1 MDDGSAKCLLD
12 VINDPNALQEFLRS
26 NNQDHNAHSKTQVPG
41 TISQSGFENHLA
53 NTQLNTADLKRNNTA
68 IGLGANARVSPVAS
82 DALSNVNSIS
92 VPQSTFMNA
101 VANNNTARTVGSST
115 PSYTVASL
123 PPSVP
128 VSSGLSF
135 MKAST
140 VDNSLNK
147 GGSSILGMSP
157 TSAVTVNSASGF
169 QGKKPIPIQPKTPNA
184 SSSSTN
190 TTTTSTVGVSRQVV
204 SSAVSSVTH
213 TINAQQSLSPGAQRV
228 LLNGVESKANVKANP
243 VSSGS
248 HSMKSSLFGKSQPVL
263 QTTPVKRIAPKQP
276 TILPQSGLSSPPQMV
291 SPQHKIL
298 LQQVPNQTVPNQ
310 TVPKVQTAVNQ
321 VSSGSVQQPM
331 HSQLLQAQQLLN
343 LIRGQNSPNQTA
355 QQASPQPVQSSQAL
369 PANQIKQI
377 QQLVQQKLPNQQVQ
391 VVQNV
396 SQDVLRPTQLQGSL
410 KPNQQLTVQQ
420 TSDTTQPQ
428 NIVLQEEVI
437 KQLLQQVTQQKP
449 GQNVIQQ
456 QPQIF
461 QQIVQRPVQKQ
472 LLVQAQSSG
481 QGQQIAQFPV
491 SVSSQINNANL
502 KLKTEVASTS
512 AGNAQLQQVLNNQQK
527 QIQQILGQQ
536 QVNVVPQPNLVISKD
551 QGARLLQGVTVVQNQ
566 PVTLSTVQM
575 VNRGNVVQQAKPV
588 VAQGQAV
595 SQPLV
600 QVVSSASNIVPQTQ
614 QAQNTGVQKV
624 FIIKQPELLQ
634 RLGLQGSK
642 TQQTIQITPQQL
654 QALKQFQVQQQATKQ
669 KLIVNNV
676 QPKSLTTEQLKQL
689 QLQQQLQGSA
699 VKQVVV
705 QNRTQP
711 ILQQQQQRQVN
722 VKSQAGKMQHIPR
735 ILQTSGRQ
743 PVSQSVK
750 VSVPVKQEINKGVKR
765 PHSVETTETPKVA
778 TRLKQRLTQ
787 DQQSVLRPDV
797 KTPFISHEDIVK
809 RLTPY
814 HVSYDPSPTPE
825 DIEKADGLFSS
836 VSTQLVKRSQRM
848 MEKHRQLLF
857 DESVREHPS
866 AEMVMLYRVFLTN
879 ERTALAEE
887 KKKAKDDPQEFLNFI
902 KQATHETSPS
912 NGASAETPRVS
923 VSSKPQTSSVS
934 STTKNDFVSKMNDS
948 APEASSK
955 ISTLDIDTSTLIENS
970 RTNSSKTEH
979 SSTSSSS
986 QSNRKLSLISASTS
1000 NGLSD
1005 SLPHENHQTSKQTS
1019 LLIDKAVEN
1028 LAMDS
1033 LARENSS
1040 LDVPMDTETEKEDVT
1055 ATLALLNSMACELD
1069 EVLDVEGTI

>member
-82 DALSNVNSIS
+82 GALSNVNSIS
-92 VPQSTFMNA
+92 VAQSTFMNA

-128 VSSGLSF
+128 VSSGLNF

-140 VDNSLNK
+140 VDK

-184 SSSSTN
+184 SSPATNST
-190 TTTTSTVGVSRQVV
+190 TSSTVGVSRQVV

-298 LQQVPNQTVPNQ
+298 LQQVPNQTVP
-310 TVPKVQTAVNQ
+310 KVQTAANQ

-750 VSVPVKQEINKGVKR
+750 VSVPVKQELNKGVKR

-912 NGASAETPRVS
+912 NVASAETPRVS

-970 RTNSSKTEH
+970 RTNSSKAEH
-979 SSTSSSS
+979 SSASSSS

>member
-82 DALSNVNSIS
+82 GALSNVNSIS

-128 VSSGLSF
+128 VSSGLNF

-140 VDNSLNK
+140 VDK

-184 SSSSTN
+184 SSPATNST
-190 TTTTSTVGVSRQVV
+190 TSSTVGVSRQVV

-298 LQQVPNQTVPNQ
+298 LQQVPNQTVP
-310 TVPKVQTAVNQ
+310 KVQTAANQ

-420 TSDTTQPQ
+420 TSDTAQPQ

-750 VSVPVKQEINKGVKR
+750 VSVPVKQELNKGVKR

-912 NGASAETPRVS
+912 NVASAETPRVS

-970 RTNSSKTEH
+970 RTNSSKAEH
-979 SSTSSSS
+979 SSASSSS

>member
-82 DALSNVNSIS
+82 GALSNVNSIS

-128 VSSGLSF
+128 VSSGLNF

-140 VDNSLNK
+140 VDK

-184 SSSSTN
+184 SSPATNST
-190 TTTTSTVGVSRQVV
+190 TSSTVGVSRQVV

-298 LQQVPNQTVPNQ
+298 LQQVPNQTVP
-310 TVPKVQTAVNQ
+310 KVQTAANQ

-420 TSDTTQPQ
+420 TSDTAQPQ

-750 VSVPVKQEINKGVKR
+750 VSVPVKQELNKGVKR

>member
-1 MDDGSAKCLLD
+1 M
-12 VINDPNALQEFLRS
+12 
-26 NNQDHNAHSKTQVPG
+26 
-41 TISQSGFENHLA
+41 A
-53 NTQLNTADLKRNNTA
+53 NTQLNTADLKKNNTA

-82 DALSNVNSIS
+82 GALSNVNSIS

-184 SSSSTN
+184 SSPATN
-190 TTTTSTVGVSRQVV
+190 TTTSSTVGVSRQVV

-213 TINAQQSLSPGAQRV
+213 TINAQQSLSPGAQHV

-248 HSMKSSLFGKSQPVL
+248 LSMKSSLFGKSQPVL

-291 SPQHKIL
+291 NPQHKIL
-298 LQQVPNQTVPNQ
+298 LQQVPNQAVPNQ
-310 TVPKVQTAVNQ
+310 TAPKVQTAVNQ

-600 QVVSSASNIVPQTQ
+600 QVVSTASNIVPQTQ

-743 PVSQSVK
+743 PVSQVTNYY
-750 VSVPVKQEINKGVKR
+750 I
-765 PHSVETTETPKVA
+765 
-778 TRLKQRLTQ
+778 
-787 DQQSVLRPDV
+787 
-797 KTPFISHEDIVK
+797 
-809 RLTPY
+809 Y
-814 HVSYDPSPTPE
+814 
-825 DIEKADGLFSS
+825 KAGCYL
-836 VSTQLVKRSQRM
+836 Q
-848 MEKHRQLLF
+848 
-857 DESVREHPS
+857 
-866 AEMVMLYRVFLTN
+866 
-879 ERTALAEE
+879 
-887 KKKAKDDPQEFLNFI
+887 
-902 KQATHETSPS
+902 
-912 NGASAETPRVS
+912 
-923 VSSKPQTSSVS
+923 
-934 STTKNDFVSKMNDS
+934 
-948 APEASSK
+948 
-955 ISTLDIDTSTLIENS
+955 
-970 RTNSSKTEH
+970 
-979 SSTSSSS
+979 
-986 QSNRKLSLISASTS
+986 
-1000 NGLSD
+1000 
-1005 SLPHENHQTSKQTS
+1005 
-1019 LLIDKAVEN
+1019 
-1028 LAMDS
+1028 
-1033 LARENSS
+1033 
-1040 LDVPMDTETEKEDVT
+1040 
-1055 ATLALLNSMACELD
+1055 LALFHRN
-1069 EVLDVEGTI
+1069 

>member
-1 MDDGSAKCLLD
+1 
-12 VINDPNALQEFLRS
+12 
-26 NNQDHNAHSKTQVPG
+26 
-41 TISQSGFENHLA
+41 
-53 NTQLNTADLKRNNTA
+53 
-68 IGLGANARVSPVAS
+68 
-82 DALSNVNSIS
+82 
-92 VPQSTFMNA
+92 
-101 VANNNTARTVGSST
+101 
-115 PSYTVASL
+115 
-123 PPSVP
+123 
-128 VSSGLSF
+128 
-135 MKAST
+135 
-140 VDNSLNK
+140 
-147 GGSSILGMSP
+147 
-157 TSAVTVNSASGF
+157 
-169 QGKKPIPIQPKTPNA
+169 
-184 SSSSTN
+184 
-190 TTTTSTVGVSRQVV
+190 
-204 SSAVSSVTH
+204 
-213 TINAQQSLSPGAQRV
+213 
-228 LLNGVESKANVKANP
+228 
-243 VSSGS
+243 
-248 HSMKSSLFGKSQPVL
+248 
-263 QTTPVKRIAPKQP
+263 
-276 TILPQSGLSSPPQMV
+276 
-291 SPQHKIL
+291 
-298 LQQVPNQTVPNQ
+298 
-310 TVPKVQTAVNQ
+310 
-321 VSSGSVQQPM
+321 M

-600 QVVSSASNIVPQTQ
+600 QVVSTASNIVPQTQ

-743 PVSQSVK
+743 PVSQVTNYY
-750 VSVPVKQEINKGVKR
+750 I
-765 PHSVETTETPKVA
+765 
-778 TRLKQRLTQ
+778 
-787 DQQSVLRPDV
+787 
-797 KTPFISHEDIVK
+797 
-809 RLTPY
+809 Y
-814 HVSYDPSPTPE
+814 
-825 DIEKADGLFSS
+825 KAGCYL
-836 VSTQLVKRSQRM
+836 Q
-848 MEKHRQLLF
+848 
-857 DESVREHPS
+857 
-866 AEMVMLYRVFLTN
+866 
-879 ERTALAEE
+879 
-887 KKKAKDDPQEFLNFI
+887 
-902 KQATHETSPS
+902 
-912 NGASAETPRVS
+912 
-923 VSSKPQTSSVS
+923 
-934 STTKNDFVSKMNDS
+934 
-948 APEASSK
+948 
-955 ISTLDIDTSTLIENS
+955 
-970 RTNSSKTEH
+970 
-979 SSTSSSS
+979 
-986 QSNRKLSLISASTS
+986 
-1000 NGLSD
+1000 
-1005 SLPHENHQTSKQTS
+1005 
-1019 LLIDKAVEN
+1019 
-1028 LAMDS
+1028 
-1033 LARENSS
+1033 
-1040 LDVPMDTETEKEDVT
+1040 
-1055 ATLALLNSMACELD
+1055 LALFHRN
-1069 EVLDVEGTI
+1069 

>member
-1 MDDGSAKCLLD
+1 M
-12 VINDPNALQEFLRS
+12 
-26 NNQDHNAHSKTQVPG
+26 
-41 TISQSGFENHLA
+41 A

-82 DALSNVNSIS
+82 GALSNVNSIS

-140 VDNSLNK
+140 VDK

-184 SSSSTN
+184 SSPATNST
-190 TTTTSTVGVSRQVV
+190 TSSTVGVSRQVV

-243 VSSGS
+243 VSSSS

-355 QQASPQPVQSSQAL
+355 QQASPQPVQSSQPL

-600 QVVSSASNIVPQTQ
+600 QVVSTASNIVPQTQ

-689 QLQQQLQGSA
+689 QLQQQ
-699 VKQVVV
+699 
-705 QNRTQP
+705 
-711 ILQQQQQRQVN
+711 I
-722 VKSQAGKMQHIPR
+722 
-735 ILQTSGRQ
+735 GRA
-743 PVSQSVK
+743 SC
-750 VSVPVKQEINKGVKR
+750 
-765 PHSVETTETPKVA
+765 
-778 TRLKQRLTQ
+778 
-787 DQQSVLRPDV
+787 
-797 KTPFISHEDIVK
+797 
-809 RLTPY
+809 
-814 HVSYDPSPTPE
+814 
-825 DIEKADGLFSS
+825 
-836 VSTQLVKRSQRM
+836 
-848 MEKHRQLLF
+848 
-857 DESVREHPS
+857 RE
-866 AEMVMLYRVFLTN
+866 RV
-879 ERTALAEE
+879 
-887 KKKAKDDPQEFLNFI
+887 
-902 KQATHETSPS
+902 
-912 NGASAETPRVS
+912 
-923 VSSKPQTSSVS
+923 
-934 STTKNDFVSKMNDS
+934 
-948 APEASSK
+948 
-955 ISTLDIDTSTLIENS
+955 
-970 RTNSSKTEH
+970 
-979 SSTSSSS
+979 
-986 QSNRKLSLISASTS
+986 
-1000 NGLSD
+1000 
-1005 SLPHENHQTSKQTS
+1005 
-1019 LLIDKAVEN
+1019 
-1028 LAMDS
+1028 
-1033 LARENSS
+1033 
-1040 LDVPMDTETEKEDVT
+1040 
-1055 ATLALLNSMACELD
+1055 
-1069 EVLDVEGTI
+1069 